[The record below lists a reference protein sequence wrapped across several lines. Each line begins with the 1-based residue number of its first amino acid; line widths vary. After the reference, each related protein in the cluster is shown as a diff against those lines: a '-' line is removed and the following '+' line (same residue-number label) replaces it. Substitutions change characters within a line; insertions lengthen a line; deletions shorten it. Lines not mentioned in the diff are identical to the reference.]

1 MGINPRQGPPFMKGL
16 IKVVKEVGHC
26 LVPPTAHPKILL
38 AEVLKD
44 KGKTMAI
51 ILRDVSGWCRSPPR
65 EKNVS
70 VE

>member
-1 MGINPRQGPPFMKGL
+1 MKGL

-26 LVPPTAHPKILL
+26 LVPPTSHPKILL
-38 AEVLKD
+38 VEVLKD

-51 ILRDVSGWCRSPPR
+51 ILGESPPR